1 MVEKEHPDFLWLDGQ
16 IIPWDEATVHITA
29 LEWGAIASVYEGLR
43 AYRHPRTGTLYLFRV
58 DDHLARFADSMKMMR
73 MDPAFSPQD
82 LKEAILALL
91 LANKINDDAYIRPFA
106 FFEKVHLFYPSP
118 KMAATHILITARPLG
133 SHLKIGHKVRCRI
146 SSWTRISDNV
156 MPPRAKAVANYQNS
170 WLATTEAGLDGYDSA
185 ILLNER
191 GKVSEGP
198 GACLMLVRQ
207 EKVITPPVTSGIL
220 ESITRLTLIKLLSEI
235 LGMEVVER
243 EVDRTELYVAQEAF
257 FCGTGEEITP
267 IVSVDRLPVGDGEV
281 GPLTKKVIDLYHDL
295 VRGIDERYPEWRTP
309 V

>member
-1 MVEKEHPDFLWLDGQ
+1 VVEKEPPDFLWLDGQ

-29 LEWGAIASVYEGLR
+29 LEWGGVASVYEGLR
-43 AYRHPRTGTLYLFRV
+43 AYRHPHTGTLYLFRL

-73 MDPAFSPQD
+73 MDPSFSPQD

-91 LANKINDDAYIRPFA
+91 QANNIRKDAYIRPFA
-106 FFEKVHLFYPSP
+106 FFEELYLFHPSP
-118 KMAATHILITARPLG
+118 KMAPTHILITARPSG
-133 SHLKIGHKVRCRI
+133 SHLKAGYKLHCRV

-170 WLATTEAGLDGYDSA
+170 WLAITEAGLDGYGGA

-207 EKVITPPVTSGIL
+207 DKVITPPVTSGIL
-220 ESITRLTLIKLLSEI
+220 ESITRLTLIKLLSEV

-257 FCGTGEEITP
+257 FCGTGEEISP
-267 IVSVDRLPVGDGEV
+267 IVSVDRLPVGNGEM
-281 GPLTKKVIDLYHDL
+281 GPWTKKVIHLYHDI

>member
-1 MVEKEHPDFLWLDGQ
+1 MVEREHPDSLWLDGQ
-16 IIPWDEATVHITA
+16 IIPWDEATLHITA
-29 LEWGAIASVYEGLR
+29 LEWGAVASVYEGLR
-43 AYRHPRTGTLYLFRV
+43 AYRHPRTGTLYLFRL
-58 DDHLARFADSMKMMR
+58 DDHLAPFADSMKMMR

-91 LANKINDDAYIRPFA
+91 RANNIKDDAYIWPFA
-106 FFEKVHLFYPSP
+106 FFEELYLFHPSP
-118 KMAATHILITARPLG
+118 KMAPTHILITARLFG
-133 SHLKIGHKVRCRI
+133 SHLKTGYEVHCRI
-146 SSWTRISDNV
+146 SSWARISDNI

-170 WLATTEAGLDGYDSA
+170 WLATTEAGLDGCGGA
-185 ILLNER
+185 ILLTER

-198 GACLMLVRQ
+198 GASLMLVRQ
-207 EKVITPPVTSGIL
+207 DKAITPPVTSGIL
-220 ESITRLTLIKLLSEI
+220 ESITRLTLIKLLSEV

-257 FCGTGEEITP
+257 FCGTGEETTP
-267 IVSVDRLPVGDGEV
+267 IVSVDRLPVGNGEV
-281 GPLTKKVIDLYHDL
+281 APLTKKVIDLYHDL

>member
-1 MVEKEHPDFLWLDGQ
+1 MVEKGHPDFLWLDGQ

-43 AYRHPRTGTLYLFRV
+43 AYRHPHTGTLYLFRL
-58 DDHLARFADSMKMMR
+58 DDHLARFANSMKMMR
-73 MDPAFSPQD
+73 MDPAFSLQD

-91 LANKINDDAYIRPFA
+91 RANKIKEDAYIRPFA
-106 FFEKVHLFYPSP
+106 FFEELYLFRPSP
-118 KMAATHILITARPLG
+118 KMAPTHILITARPLG
-133 SHLKIGHKVRCRI
+133 SHLKTGYKVHCRI

-170 WLATTEAGLDGYDSA
+170 WLATTEAGLDGYGGA
-185 ILLNER
+185 ILLTER

-198 GACLMLVRQ
+198 GACLMLVR
-207 EKVITPPVTSGIL
+207 EGKVITPSVTSGIL
-220 ESITRLTLIKLLSEI
+220 ESITRLTLIRLLSEV

-243 EVDRTELYVAQEAF
+243 EVDRTEIYVAQEAF
-257 FCGTGEEITP
+257 FCGTGEEISP
-267 IVSVDRLPVGDGEV
+267 ILSVDRLPVGDGEV
-281 GPLTKKVIDLYHDL
+281 GLLTKKVIDLYHDL
-295 VRGIDERYPEWRTP
+295 VRGVDERYPEWRTP